1 MGDFIKELNIIDFL
15 GIMLPGSSFLLLIN
29 YTELQT
35 LTGLQFTAADT
46 VFLLVGGYIVG
57 SLFHEI
63 WDILEKWLWK
73 CSDLDPKTYAAAAVE
88 AEVYGQNQD
97 LKDWTS
103 ENLNMDFSN
112 RKQKKSAKPQIAV
125 LCCILSWTF
134 LVFFGNDQ
142 NGTNQSCYFLKVL
155 SDWLR
160 KIFSYFWGRMIVL
173 AVIPMV
179 FYMLCRVAVSCRRRI
194 QTKTEK
200 TSNSSKSKSMDD
212 FLWVQTANPVIQTKM
227 VGKGNFSKRTV
238 FDGFHVM
245 MRNLFLTMETISL
258 YAWMKGIPNPTV
270 SFFSEYVGAFP
281 AKILLVAVQL
291 TMLVRSVHY
300 AYLKY
305 KYTYEN
311 FVEVCL
317 KATDRS
323 G

>member
-29 YTELQT
+29 YTKLQT
-35 LTGLQFTAADT
+35 LTGLQFTAADA
-46 VFLLVGGYIVG
+46 VLLLVGGYIVG

-73 CSDLDPKTYAAAAVE
+73 CPDLDPKTYAAAAVD
-88 AEVYGQNQD
+88 AEVYVQNQD

-103 ENLNMDFSN
+103 EKLNMNFAGAGNMQCSWLQKLALCGLLFGIFLVLFSEDQNAIKLFSDGRIVIITSIFCIGVFSILPFVASYFRKCLNNRSASPTAPATSATSN
-112 RKQKKSAKPQIAV
+112 RFA
-125 LCCILSWTF
+125 WT
-134 LVFFGNDQ
+134 
-142 NGTNQSCYFLKVL
+142 
-155 SDWLR
+155 
-160 KIFSYFWGRMIVL
+160 
-173 AVIPMV
+173 
-179 FYMLCRVAVSCRRRI
+179 RV
-194 QTKTEK
+194 
-200 TSNSSKSKSMDD
+200 MDD
-212 FLWVQTANPVIQTKM
+212 YLWIQTANPVIQTKM

-238 FDGFHVM
+238 FDGFHIM

-291 TMLVRSVHY
+291 TMLGRSVHY

-311 FVEVCL
+311 FVEICL